1 MIAGRASTAAGKLHK
16 DRQCICNETAPN
28 WLLTLCSLPKKVSI
42 CKAEQKPPAQ
52 LCLSIP
58 SSTKN
63 YGGTT
68 VNLRGHQVT
77 RIFVLIMAQSYA
89 TFKKHSF
96 LHLDFLADFFFFLIQ
111 KTWQDF
117 PFPLFYFPLKR
128 AKRQDWKTDKPK
140 EKARIWTFW
149 LSLKNRA
156 LWCISFSLKIFTSN
170 NSSVIK
176 IFLLDIWSAHHLS
189 QTEHFKPSPACK
201 LRVYY
206 SSTFLLIFLF

>member
-52 LCLSIP
+52 LCLSTP

-96 LHLDFLADFFFFLIQ
+96 LHFYFLADFFFLIQ

-117 PFPLFYFPLKR
+117 PFPSSISPWKGQ
-128 AKRQDWKTDKPK
+128 KGKTERQINQKKKQGYELSGFHWK
-140 EKARIWTFW
+140 
-149 LSLKNRA
+149 
-156 LWCISFSLKIFTSN
+156 
-170 NSSVIK
+170 
-176 IFLLDIWSAHHLS
+176 
-189 QTEHFKPSPACK
+189 TEHFDAYHFPWKFSR
-201 LRVYY
+201 LTTLV
-206 SSTFLLIFLF
+206 